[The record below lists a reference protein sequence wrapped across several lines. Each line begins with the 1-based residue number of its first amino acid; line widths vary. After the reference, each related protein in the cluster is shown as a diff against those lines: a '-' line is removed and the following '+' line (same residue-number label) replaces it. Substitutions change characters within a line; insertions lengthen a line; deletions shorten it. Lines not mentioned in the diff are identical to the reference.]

1 MLSVLPLRSI
11 TKVLGFTYIAVVIG
25 SAFLLKPDISTWSL
39 SHIWSVGSTVLGGF
53 LLGVPLIA
61 SVGWRFLWRRVPYL
75 QSIYPDISGEWDV
88 AIQWNRN
95 GNQGTVLAKATV
107 RQDLLRI
114 SMELEAPD
122 SDSRTLSAVPKK
134 DPESG
139 RAILHYMYLVKP
151 HATSGNTWG
160 AYHGAAILDFS
171 AVDVS
176 RLAGNYWTSH
186 LSSGRL
192 TMTRPE

>member
-11 TKVLGFTYIAVVIG
+11 TRVLGLAYIAVVIG
-25 SAFLLKPDISTWSL
+25 LAYLLKPNISAWSL

-53 LLGVPLIA
+53 ILGIPLVA
-61 SVGWRFLWRRVPYL
+61 SFGWRVLWRRVPYL
-75 QSIYPDISGEWDV
+75 QRIYPDISGEWDV
-88 AIQWNRN
+88 AIQWSRN
-95 GNQGTVLAKATV
+95 GSEGTVSARATV

-139 RAILHYMYLVKP
+139 RATLHYMYLVTP
-151 HATSGNTWG
+151 HATTGKAWG

-192 TMTRPE
+192 TMTRPA